1 MLISLA
7 LLSAAAFEIVS
18 LSPGVYAALVEPTP
32 PMYVFANALII
43 LDEEGVTVVDTHQSP
58 AAAEALIDKIRK
70 LTDKPVRFVINTH
83 WHGDHV
89 YGNQVYREQFP
100 DVVFV
105 GHRTIREDMLTLG
118 ASMLTEE
125 IASLPAGNR
134 RRASWLSSGIGADG
148 EPLSAEAR
156 AMIDYSYRVR
166 TAYLDQ
172 LESLELL
179 VPQLT
184 FERELVLHRPGR
196 TIRLLHF
203 GPAHTRGDVVVHLPD
218 SGIVAVGDLVENA
231 FPYFGNAY
239 PAGWARALE
248 ALSRLDASFLVPSH
262 GPVQRD
268 RELLEVETRMM
279 RRLAD
284 EVDRAVSSGMTLDET
299 QAAVTLYEFQ
309 NVVPNA
315 GEGLRTAVD
324 RAYHEARGEILP

>member
-1 MLISLA
+1 MFALIA
-7 LLSAAAFEIVS
+7 AAAFEIVS
-18 LSPGVYAALVEPTP
+18 LSPGVYVALVEPSP
-32 PMYVFANALII
+32 PMYVFANALIV
-43 LDEEGVTVVDTHQSP
+43 LDDEGVTVVDTHQSP
-58 AAAEALIDKIRK
+58 AAAEALIDEIRK
-70 LTDKPVRFVINTH
+70 ITDKPVRFVINTH

-89 YGNQVYREQFP
+89 YGNQVYRDQFP

-118 ASMLTEE
+118 VSMLTEE

-134 RRASWLSSGIGADG
+134 RRASWLSSGVGADG
-148 EPLSAEAR
+148 QPLSAEAR
-156 AMIDYSYRVR
+156 ETIEYSYSVR
-166 TAYLDQ
+166 SAYLDQ
-172 LESLELL
+172 LESLELV

-203 GPAHTRGDVVVHLPD
+203 GPAHTRGDVVVHLPG
-218 SGIVAVGDLVENA
+218 SRIVAVGDLLENA

-248 ALSRLDASFLVPSH
+248 ALGRLEASLIVPSH

-268 RELLEVETRMM
+268 GRLLEIETRMM
-279 RRLAD
+279 RALAD
-284 EVDRAVSSGMTLDET
+284 EVARAVASGMTLEET

-309 NVVPNA
+309 NVFPDA
-315 GEGLRTAVD
+315 GEGMRTAVE
-324 RAYHEARGEILP
+324 RAYHEARGAALP